1 MLVLQS
7 HTQTRKESWFNMA
20 NWEREIMILANDFC
34 LDNLKVKSICKNVNS
49 MEITDDQKYRKAQS
63 SHVPFYISDH
73 H

>member
-1 MLVLQS
+1 MLVLQY

-49 MEITDDQKYRKAQS
+49 MELNDDQKYRKA
-63 SHVPFYISDH
+63 HAMIVPLMEG
-73 H
+73 